1 MKNINELQFVSM
13 AKSMPTQK
21 VVDHILQSSD
31 AQLKEMEGNYVIT
44 LSDGERKSEASVYR
58 FHLDGVDMSGVSPRL
73 KEEVEAAKEVMRRS
87 EWNWLF
93 SDLDESE
100 ESSTI

>member
-1 MKNINELQFVSM
+1 MKNLNELQFVSM
-13 AKSMPTQK
+13 AKSMSTQK

-58 FHLDGVDMSGVSPRL
+58 FHLDGFDATEVSPRL
-73 KEEVEAAKEVMRRS
+73 KEEVEVAKEVMRKS
-87 EWNWLF
+87 ELNYLF
-93 SDLDESE
+93 GDLDESE
-100 ESSTI
+100 LFSTI